1 VSYVTQSG
9 GARAEN
15 GSERFLLI
23 EARNALEGAMFEQE
37 LEMEKK
43 ESSIVPLL
51 LIVSL
56 IVAIV
61 GVSLYFVAQSRR
73 VLATTEAAPVVLASL
88 DAQGPVL
95 LHFQTGLIKG
105 SVDEKPHDPH
115 YRLLEKAGYIRVG
128 KEAKGKTPVSLT
140 PEGKAFLNDVAGVK
154 KSAGKDNNDE
164 YAVPLAQRKLVEV
177 GRITMVNASKATVE
191 YSWKWETT
199 KAGELFDAA
208 GPAVKAFNTW
218 DRSTLISK
226 YGANFYHAAP
236 TKVAVSMARNEK
248 GWQINTE
255 Y

>member
-1 VSYVTQSG
+1 
-9 GARAEN
+9 
-15 GSERFLLI
+15 
-23 EARNALEGAMFEQE
+23 MFEQE

-56 IVAIV
+56 IIAIV

-73 VLATTEAAPVVLASL
+73 VLATAEAAPVVLASL
-88 DAQGPVL
+88 DTQGPAM
-95 LHFQTGLIKG
+95 LHFQTGTIKS
-105 SVDEKPHDPH
+105 SVDEKPRDPH

-128 KEAKGKTPVSLT
+128 KEASGKTPVSLT
-140 PEGKAFLNDVAGVK
+140 PEGKAFLNEITGVK
-154 KSAGKDNNDE
+154 TSSSKDGNDE
-164 YAVPLAQRKLVEV
+164 YAVPLAYRKLLEI
-177 GRITMVNASKATVE
+177 GRITMVSPSQATVE

-236 TKVAVSMARNEK
+236 TRVAVSVVKNEK
-248 GWQINTE
+248 GWQISNE

>member
-1 VSYVTQSG
+1 
-9 GARAEN
+9 
-15 GSERFLLI
+15 
-23 EARNALEGAMFEQE
+23 MFEQE

-56 IVAIV
+56 IIAIV

-95 LHFQTGLIKG
+95 LHFQIGVIKG
-105 SVDEKPHDPH
+105 SVNEKPQDPH

-128 KEAKGKTPVSLT
+128 KESNGKVPVSLT
-140 PEGKAFLNDVAGVK
+140 SEGKAFLNDIAGVK
-154 KSAGKDNNDE
+154 KSVSKDNNDE
-164 YAVPLAQRKLVEV
+164 YAVPLAQRRLVEI
-177 GRITMVNASKATVE
+177 GRITMVNPSQATVE
-191 YSWKWETT
+191 YTWKWETT

-218 DRSTLISK
+218 DRSTLINK

-236 TKVAVSMARNEK
+236 TTVAVSIVKNEK
-248 GWQINTE
+248 GWEISNG